1 MNSAQ
6 PRREATERCETVQVS
21 PAMTTFT
28 LFFVVVVAFAAG
40 GLSGFLLAALLQM
53 GRDGGNR
60 RPTIDTNAL
69 HPLDLPTH

>member
-1 MNSAQ
+1 
-6 PRREATERCETVQVS
+6 
-21 PAMTTFT
+21 MTTFT
-28 LFFVVVVAFAAG
+28 LFFVVVVAFATG

-60 RPTIDTNAL
+60 RPTIDTNGL